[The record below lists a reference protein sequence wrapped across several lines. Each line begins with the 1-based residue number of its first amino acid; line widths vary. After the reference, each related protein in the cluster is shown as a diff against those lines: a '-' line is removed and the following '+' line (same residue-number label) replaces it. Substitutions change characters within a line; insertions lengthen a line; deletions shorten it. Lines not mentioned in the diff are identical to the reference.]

1 MSTPRIVVTGIGA
14 STPIGGT
21 APETWSA
28 LLQGVSGTHALEY
41 DWVEKYQLP
50 VKLAAEARRP
60 PTPCSSAPSRIVSTR
75 RRSSPSWR
83 HGGVG
88 GRRRPD
94 VEPERFGVDF
104 ATGIGGLQTTLTA
117 GTSSRRRGPAAS
129 CR

>member
-50 VKLAAEARRP
+50 VHFAAEAVVQPNTVLERP
-60 PTPCSSAPSRIVSTR
+60 VANRLDPSAQFALVAAKEAWEDAGAP
-75 RRSSPSWR
+75 
-83 HGGVG
+83 
-88 GRRRPD
+88 RRRPL
-94 VEPERFGVDF
+94 
-104 ATGIGGLQTTLTA
+104 AA
-117 GTSSRRRGPAAS
+117 RRRL
-129 CR
+129 R